1 MVDGCQEVG
10 VSQLSQLV
18 GVILMVLGV
27 ASYLLSGMASPT
39 ALIPSA
45 FGFVL
50 SMLGYYGRHESTR
63 KTAMHAAMV
72 VAVVG
77 LLGSA
82 SGLMAL
88 PALLTGGEVARPTAV
103 IAQSLKWTPCDGRK
117 TGLYSE

>member
-1 MVDGCQEVG
+1 M
-10 VSQLSQLV
+10 SQLSQLV

-39 ALIPSA
+39 ALIPAA
-45 FGFVL
+45 FGLVL

-63 KTAMHAAMV
+63 KTALHVAMV

-77 LLGSA
+77 LIGSA

-103 IAQSLKWTPCDGRK
+103 IAQSVMAVVLLWYLVRGVQSFVAARA
-117 TGLYSE
+117 SRA

>member
-1 MVDGCQEVG
+1 M
-10 VSQLSQLV
+10 SQLSQLV

-39 ALIPSA
+39 ALIPAA
-45 FGFVL
+45 FGLVL

-63 KTAMHAAMV
+63 KTALHVAMV

-77 LLGSA
+77 LIGSA

-88 PALLTGGEVARPTAV
+88 PALLTGAEVARPTAV
-103 IAQSLKWTPCDGRK
+103 IAQSVMAVVLLWYLVRGVQSFVAARA
-117 TGLYSE
+117 SRA

>member
-1 MVDGCQEVG
+1 M
-10 VSQLSQLV
+10 SQLSQLV

-39 ALIPSA
+39 ALIPAA
-45 FGFVL
+45 FGLVL

-63 KTAMHAAMV
+63 KTAMHVAMV

-77 LLGSA
+77 LIGSA

-103 IAQSLKWTPCDGRK
+103 IAQSVMAVVLLWYLVRGVQSFVAARA
-117 TGLYSE
+117 SRA

>member
-1 MVDGCQEVG
+1 M
-10 VSQLSQLV
+10 SQLSQLV

-39 ALIPSA
+39 ALIPAA
-45 FGFVL
+45 FGLVL

-72 VAVVG
+72 VAIVG
-77 LLGSA
+77 LIGSA

-103 IAQSLKWTPCDGRK
+103 IAQSVMAVVLLWYLVRGVQSFVAARA
-117 TGLYSE
+117 SRA